1 MLKKQ
6 KGFTLIEVLISLI
19 IFAVGLLAIAGMQ
32 ITSIKGNHFS
42 SNVTQ
47 AAVLAQ
53 NKLEYLKNLPFED
66 PKLDGGQPPE
76 QINESGIVF
85 VVEYGVVL
93 MGNYMKKIT
102 ATVQWTDQVNH
113 SISLSTI
120 RSK

>member
-6 KGFTLIEVLISLI
+6 KGFTLIEVLFSLI

-53 NKLEYLKNLPFED
+53 NKLEYLKNLSFED

>member
-6 KGFTLIEVLISLI
+6 KGFTLIEVLFSLI

-53 NKLEYLKNLPFED
+53 NKLEYLKNLSFED

-85 VVEYGVVL
+85 AVEYGVVL
-93 MGNYMKKIT
+93 VGNYMKKIT